1 MKEINYKNEFEEI
14 ANLFYKFDI
23 DKVTDNKMKKLNA
36 ELKKKN
42 DDYITEIKA
51 LKTKINQLES
61 KTESPNFSYDN
72 IYISLKKKFSF
83 LNEKSLQTLSTGEYL
98 YKNEKIDIDYTG
110 IYIYYIKALEIE
122 IREYISSNSK
132 STLGFLLENL
142 EKFDSLSKFCQI
154 IKKNKILEVRNK
166 AVHSIPITKYE
177 CGKLRKI
184 LFEDKWLDNLVF
196 ILQEFKQK
204 SKQKKI
210 IKNKFSIS
218 CIEGYQKYLGK
229 NYICYCTSENEY
241 ILSLRSLKFGHND
254 INGYIE
260 TIDNIEYLIAR

>member
-1 MKEINYKNEFEEI
+1 MKKINYKNEFEEI

-23 DKVTDNKMKKLNA
+23 DKVTDNKIKKLNT

-42 DDYITEIKA
+42 DDYIAEIKA

-61 KTESPNFSYDN
+61 KTESTNFSYDS

-98 YKNEKIDIDYTG
+98 YRNERIEMDYTG
-110 IYIYYIKALEIE
+110 VYIYYIKALEIE
-122 IREYISSNSK
+122 IKEYISSNNK
-132 STLGFLLENL
+132 STLGFLIENL
-142 EKFDSLSKFCQI
+142 EKFDSLAKFCQV
-154 IKKNKILEVRNK
+154 IKKNRILEVRNK
-166 AVHSIPITKYE
+166 AVHSIPITKHE

-210 IKNKFSIS
+210 IKNEFSIS

-260 TIDNIEYLIAR
+260 IIDNIEYLIAR

>member
-1 MKEINYKNEFEEI
+1 MKKINYKNEFEDI

-23 DKVTDNKMKKLNA
+23 DKVTDNKIKKMNT

-42 DDYITEIKA
+42 NDYITEIKA

-61 KTESPNFSYDN
+61 KRESTNFNYDS

-83 LNEKSLQTLSTGEYL
+83 LNEKSLQTLATGEYL
-98 YKNEKIDIDYTG
+98 YKNEKIDIDYSG
-110 IYIYYIKALEIE
+110 VYMYYIKTLEIE
-122 IREYISSNSK
+122 IREYIGSNNK
-132 STLGFLLENL
+132 STLGFLFENL
-142 EKFDSLSKFCQI
+142 EKFDSLAKFCQI

-196 ILQEFKQK
+196 ILQELKQK
-204 SKQKKI
+204 SEQKKI
-210 IKNKFSIS
+210 IKNDFLIS

-241 ILSLRSLKFGHND
+241 VLSLKSLKFGHND
-254 INGYIE
+254 IRGYIE
-260 TIDNIEYLIAR
+260 SIDNIEYLIAK